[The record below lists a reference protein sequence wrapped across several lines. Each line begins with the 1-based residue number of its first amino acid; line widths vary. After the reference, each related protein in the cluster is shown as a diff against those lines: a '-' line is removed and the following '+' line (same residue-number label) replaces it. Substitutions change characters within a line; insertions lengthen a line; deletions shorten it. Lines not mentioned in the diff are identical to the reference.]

1 MTDEQVSK
9 EESELKAKQEAES
22 KLIAEL
28 KAKHGKI
35 TTVIIP
41 LDEDDSEKVLT
52 FHLRKPTRADRRII
66 NKALSGSLPEKAISV
81 GYNLLRV
88 AGDEVAELEKN
99 DDAFIAAD
107 YALTQILEVAKATIK
122 KN

>member
-1 MTDEQVSK
+1 MTDEQM
-9 EESELKAKQEAES
+9 
-22 KLIAEL
+22 AEL

-35 TTVIIP
+35 TTVEIP
-41 LDEDDSEKVLT
+41 LDDENPEKVLT
-52 FHLRKPTRADRRII
+52 FHLRKPTRSDRRII
-66 NKALSGSLPEKAISV
+66 NKALGGSLPEKAVSV

-107 YALTQILEVAKATIK
+107 IALSEILKVAQATIK